1 MAQSL
6 FWMVLSSGDGLKSV
20 LGWGSDPGVLPW
32 GWGSWESKIF
42 TLTQISDILP
52 CPRQRNKF
60 LLVWLHL
67 SPYFLS
73 VSIFLLIFCQS
84 PSFPSFSAHLHLF
97 LHFLFVSISIL
108 IFWLSLPLSSFS
120 VCLLIDR
127 DWEKMRKMVTDR
139 KQRKRQRQTEN
150 GDKDGDRQKMRIKME
165 TDRKWGLRWRQT
177 ENEDED
183 GDKQKTMKKMG
194 MDRLWG

>member
-1 MAQSL
+1 MLIWGTAETGLTCELTPLAPLVTSLHLIRTHPCSDKICEVAQSL

-32 GWGSWESKIF
+32 GWGSWEGKIF
-42 TLTQISDILP
+42 TLAQISDILP
-52 CPRQRNKF
+52 CPRQRSKF

-73 VSIFLLIFCQS
+73 VSIFLLIFYWS

-139 KQRKRQRQTEN
+139 KQRKR
-150 GDKDGDRQKMRIKME
+150 
-165 TDRKWGLRWRQT
+165 
-177 ENEDED
+177 
-183 GDKQKTMKKMG
+183 
-194 MDRLWG
+194 